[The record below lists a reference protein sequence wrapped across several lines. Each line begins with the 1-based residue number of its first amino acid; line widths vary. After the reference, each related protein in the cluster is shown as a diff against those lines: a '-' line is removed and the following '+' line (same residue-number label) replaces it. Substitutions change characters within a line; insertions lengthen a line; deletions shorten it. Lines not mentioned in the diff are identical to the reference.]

1 MAVRRKSNWY
11 IYVIAFVITLALAMT
26 AIFTFRHYL
35 FPTNTT
41 TVGVNERGEP
51 NENFKP
57 TAEHNFNIVMMLS
70 DGAEDAP
77 EMFVLAEYSAMD
89 NRLSF
94 IPISGGISVASE
106 SRTLPNIYTA
116 QGGNGV
122 VSAINGIIGI
132 KCDSYVKMDRSG
144 FINFVTSFG
153 SVEYNVAKTIIIK
166 DGAYV
171 DTINA
176 GSQTLTAESIFRLS
190 MLADFEE
197 GEAYR
202 FNVVG
207 GILSDLVNQ
216 NFRHIDS
223 ALMDVY
229 FRNLCEVSEN
239 NLTEQKYKN
248 HKAALLNTIEYGSY
262 PAEYYIPYGEYTEDG
277 GFTIAGNSINS
288 IKQKAE

>member
-11 IYVIAFVITLALAMT
+11 IYVIAFAITLALSLT
-26 AIFTFRHYL
+26 AIFTFRQYL

-41 TVGVNERGEP
+41 TVGVNNRGEP
-51 NENFKP
+51 DANFKP
-57 TAEHNFNIVMMLS
+57 TAEYNFNIMLMLA
-70 DGAEDAP
+70 DGTGDAP
-77 EMFVLAEYSAMD
+77 ELFVLAEYSAMD

-94 IPISGGISVASE
+94 IPIPDGISVASE

-122 VSAINGIIGI
+122 VNAINSIIGI

-153 SVEYNVAKTIIIK
+153 NVEYNVAKTTIIQ
-166 DGAYV
+166 DGSYV
-171 DTINA
+171 ETINA
-176 GSQTLTAESIFRLS
+176 GSQNLTAESIFRLA

-202 FNVVG
+202 FNVIG
-207 GILSDLVNQ
+207 GLLSDLVNQ
-216 NFRHIDS
+216 NFRNIDG

-248 HKAALLNTIEYGSY
+248 HKAALLYTIDYGSY
-262 PAEYYIPYGEYTEDG
+262 PAEYYIPYGEYTNDG
-277 GFTIAGNSINS
+277 GFAISENSINS